1 MSLEDKSHKRARDVV
16 AAYGAEPSA
25 WPDEY
30 RADVHH
36 ALSAHD
42 DLAQQLS
49 EARILDDYLSRSL
62 VVAALDGERVARQIV
77 QHVSQQSTWR
87 ARLSVRLEAL
97 AESMSSNAWKPV
109 FAASITLSAGIA
121 LGSAAYEPTED
132 WSGVEQYSF
141 TMVGEEY

>member
-1 MSLEDKSHKRARDVV
+1 MSLEDKSHKRARNVV
-16 AAYGAEPSA
+16 AAYGAEPRA
-25 WPDEY
+25 WPDEC

-49 EARILDDYLSRSL
+49 EARTWDDYLNQSS
-62 VVAALDGERVARQIV
+62 VVAALDGECVARQIA
-77 QHVSQQSTWR
+77 QQISQQSTWR

-97 AESMSSNAWKPV
+97 AESMSAHAWKPV
-109 FAASITLSAGIA
+109 FAASITLSAGLA
-121 LGSAAYEPTED
+121 LGSAAYVPVED

>member
-16 AAYGAEPSA
+16 AAYGAEPRA

-49 EARILDDYLSRSL
+49 EARALDDYLNQSSL
-62 VVAALDGERVARQIV
+62 VAALDGERVARQIA
-77 QHVSQQSTWR
+77 QHILQQSTWR
-87 ARLSVRLEAL
+87 ARLSLRLEAL
-97 AESMSSNAWKPV
+97 SELMSSNAWKPV
-109 FAASITLSAGIA
+109 FSASIVLSAGVA
-121 LGSAAYEPTED
+121 LGSVVSVPAED

>member
-1 MSLEDKSHKRARDVV
+1 MSLEDKSHKRARNVV
-16 AAYGAEPSA
+16 AAYGAEPRA
-25 WPDEY
+25 WPDEC

-49 EARILDDYLSRSL
+49 EARTLDDYLNQSS
-62 VVAALDGERVARQIV
+62 VVATLDGECVARQIA
-77 QHVSQQSTWR
+77 QHISQQSTWR

-97 AESMSSNAWKPV
+97 AESMSAHAWKPV
-109 FAASITLSAGIA
+109 FAASITLSAGLA
-121 LGSAAYEPTED
+121 LGSAAYVPVED

>member
-1 MSLEDKSHKRARDVV
+1 MSLEDKSHKRARNVV
-16 AAYGAEPSA
+16 AAYGAEPRA
-25 WPDEY
+25 WPDEC

-49 EARILDDYLSRSL
+49 EARTLDDYLNQSS
-62 VVAALDGERVARQIV
+62 VVAALDGECVARQIA
-77 QHVSQQSTWR
+77 QHISQQSTWR

-97 AESMSSNAWKPV
+97 AESMSAHAWKPV
-109 FAASITLSAGIA
+109 FAASITLSAGLA
-121 LGSAAYEPTED
+121 LGSAAYVPVED

-141 TMVGEEY
+141 TIVGEEY

>member
-30 RADVHH
+30 RADMHH

-42 DLAQQLS
+42 DLAQRLS
-49 EARILDDYLSRSL
+49 EAMTLDDYLNQSS

-77 QHVSQQSTWR
+77 QHVS
-87 ARLSVRLEAL
+87 
-97 AESMSSNAWKPV
+97 
-109 FAASITLSAGIA
+109 
-121 LGSAAYEPTED
+121 
-132 WSGVEQYSF
+132 
-141 TMVGEEY
+141 

>member
-1 MSLEDKSHKRARDVV
+1 MSRKDNSHKRARDVV
-16 AAYGAEPSA
+16 AAYGADPRA
-25 WPDEY
+25 WPGEY

-42 DLAQQLS
+42 DLAQRLS
-49 EARILDDYLSRSL
+49 EARTLDDYLNQSSI
-62 VVAALDGERVARQIV
+62 VAALDGEHVARQIA

-97 AESMSSNAWKPV
+97 AESMSSNAWKPA
-109 FAASITLSAGIA
+109 FAASITLSAGVA
-121 LGSAAYEPTED
+121 LGSAAYVPVED

-141 TMVGEEY
+141 TMVGEDY

>member
-16 AAYGAEPSA
+16 AAYGADPRA
-25 WPDEY
+25 WPGEY

-49 EARILDDYLSRSL
+49 EARALDDYLNQSS
-62 VVAALDGERVARQIV
+62 VVAALDGECVAKKIA

-87 ARLSVRLEAL
+87 ARLSLRLEAL
-97 AESMSSNAWKPV
+97 SELMSSHAWKPV
-109 FAASITLSAGIA
+109 FAASITLSAGFA
-121 LGSAAYEPTED
+121 LGSVVYVPAED

>member
-1 MSLEDKSHKRARDVV
+1 MSRKDNSHKRARNVV
-16 AAYGAEPSA
+16 AAYGAEPRA
-25 WPDEY
+25 WPDEC

-49 EARILDDYLSRSL
+49 EARTLDDYLNQSS
-62 VVAALDGERVARQIV
+62 VVAALDGECVARQIA
-77 QHVSQQSTWR
+77 QHISQQSTWR

-97 AESMSSNAWKPV
+97 AESMSAHAWKPV
-109 FAASITLSAGIA
+109 FAASITLSAGLA
-121 LGSAAYEPTED
+121 LGSAAYVPVED

>member
-1 MSLEDKSHKRARDVV
+1 MSRKDNSHKRARDVV
-16 AAYGAEPSA
+16 AAYGAEPRA
-25 WPDEY
+25 WPDEC

-49 EARILDDYLSRSL
+49 EARTLDDYLNQSS
-62 VVAALDGERVARQIV
+62 VVAALDGECVARQIA
-77 QHVSQQSTWR
+77 QHISQQSTWR

-97 AESMSSNAWKPV
+97 AESMSAHAWKPV
-109 FAASITLSAGIA
+109 FAASITLSAGLA
-121 LGSAAYEPTED
+121 LGSAAYVPVED

>member
-16 AAYGAEPSA
+16 AAYGAEPRA
-25 WPDEY
+25 WPDEC

-49 EARILDDYLSRSL
+49 EARALDDYLNQSS
-62 VVAALDGERVARQIV
+62 VVAALDGECVARQIA
-77 QHVSQQSTWR
+77 QHISQQSTWR
-87 ARLSVRLEAL
+87 ARLSLRLEGL
-97 AESMSSNAWKPV
+97 SELMSSHAWKPV
-109 FAASITLSAGIA
+109 FAASITLSAGLA
-121 LGSAAYEPTED
+121 LGSAAYVPVED

>member
-1 MSLEDKSHKRARDVV
+1 MSPEDQSHKRARDVV
-16 AAYGAEPSA
+16 AAYGAEPRA
-25 WPDEY
+25 WPDEC

-42 DLAQQLS
+42 DLAKQLS
-49 EARILDDYLSRSL
+49 EARTLDDYLNQSS
-62 VVAALDGERVARQIV
+62 VVAALDGEYVARQIA
-77 QHVSQQSTWR
+77 QHISQQSTWR

-97 AESMSSNAWKPV
+97 AESMSAHAWKPV
-109 FAASITLSAGIA
+109 FAASITLSAGLA
-121 LGSAAYEPTED
+121 LGSAAYVPVED

>member
-16 AAYGAEPSA
+16 AAYGSDPRA
-25 WPDEY
+25 WPGEY

-49 EARILDDYLSRSL
+49 EARTLDDYLNQSS
-62 VVAALDGERVARQIV
+62 VVAALDGECVARQIA
-77 QHVSQQSTWR
+77 QHISQQSTWR

-97 AESMSSNAWKPV
+97 AESMSAHAWKPV
-109 FAASITLSAGIA
+109 FAASITLSAGLA
-121 LGSAAYEPTED
+121 LGSAAYVPVED

>member
-1 MSLEDKSHKRARDVV
+1 MSRKDNSHKRARDVV
-16 AAYGAEPSA
+16 AAYGAEPRA
-25 WPDEY
+25 WPDEC

-49 EARILDDYLSRSL
+49 EARTLDDFLNQSS
-62 VVAALDGERVARQIV
+62 VVAALDGEYVARQIA
-77 QHVSQQSTWR
+77 QHISQQSTWR

-97 AESMSSNAWKPV
+97 AESMSSHAWKPV
-109 FAASITLSAGIA
+109 FAASITLSAGLA
-121 LGSAAYEPTED
+121 LGSAAYVPVED

>member
-1 MSLEDKSHKRARDVV
+1 M
-16 AAYGAEPSA
+16 
-25 WPDEY
+25 
-30 RADVHH
+30 
-36 ALSAHD
+36 
-42 DLAQQLS
+42 
-49 EARILDDYLSRSL
+49 
-62 VVAALDGERVARQIV
+62 ARQIV